1 MQHELE
7 KIENAVVQTDVGA
20 IQKVADDRSHFL
32 LSKQEILKITK
43 LHPSN
48 FWKILKIHHAE
59 TYNLIIKLDGNSF
72 SEKTYKWIHGVLDIP
87 TCLCG
92 KKKKYIGLSLG
103 YYNSCRECNSKKNIL
118 KAIQAA
124 KTDSTKIKRKTT
136 MLKKYGVTTA
146 IKLPTAIENKNKSLI
161 DKFDTVYPFKIK
173 SVREKIKYTRRN
185 NFIKSCFI
193 GDRCAGFSPLFS
205 PSEFS
210 GIGKDYKFECV
221 TCKTA
226 THCHM
231 MWGTTPRCPKCNP
244 NSLLEDKLDTLIR
257 QVYFGEIRRNT
268 RDVLISGLELDF
280 YFPASQIAIEL
291 NGLYWHSNKFK
302 SPYYHMNKFLE
313 CERAG
318 VKLYQIF
325 ENEMWVE
332 DEILK
337 KQLREWIS
345 GTQHESMFLPD
356 KNSVFVESLTNPSV
370 SFMKIAGAKI
380 IETIPPQPC
389 NKIVSGGSEFLV
401 FDAGKR
407 LWKISI

>member
-1 MQHELE
+1 MRCESE
-7 KIENAVVQTDVGA
+7 KNKNKTVSTDFDTFREVTG
-20 IQKVADDRSHFL
+20 DRSHFL
-32 LSKQEILKITK
+32 LSKQEVLEIAK

-48 FWKILKIHHAE
+48 FWKILKVRHAE
-59 TYNLIIKLDGNSF
+59 TYNLITKLNGNSF
-72 SEKTYKWIHGVLDIP
+72 SEKTYKWTHDILDIP

-92 KKKKYIGLSLG
+92 KERRYISLSLG
-103 YYNSCRECNSKKNIL
+103 YYDSCRECNSRKNIL
-118 KAIQAA
+118 KAVQAA
-124 KTDSTKIKRKTT
+124 KTDNIKIKRKNT
-136 MLKKYGVTTA
+136 MLKKYGVTA
-146 IKLPTAIENKNKSLI
+146 SVKLPTAIENKNNSLI
-161 DKFDTVYPFKIK
+161 KKFGTVYPLKLK
-173 SVREKIKYTRRN
+173 SVQEKIRYTRRN

-193 GDRCAGFSPLFS
+193 GDRCTGFSPLFS

-221 TCKTA
+221 TCKTT

-257 QVYFGEIRRNT
+257 QVYSGEIQRNT
-268 RDVLISGLELDF
+268 RDVLVSGLELDF

-313 CERAG
+313 CERVG

-325 ENEMWVE
+325 ENETWVE

-337 KQLREWIS
+337 KQLREWMDE
-345 GTQHESMFLPD
+345 TRHDSMTLSD
-356 KNSVFVESLTNPSV
+356 KNSVFVEPLTNPSI
-370 SFMKIAGAKI
+370 SFMKIPGAQL

-389 NKIVSGGSEFLV
+389 NKIISSGSEFLV

-407 LWKISI
+407 LWKIAI